1 MTHGIGITPQTHG
14 KYTMFNGMFL
24 VLAVLFVKHW
34 YIDFVNQTDE
44 EVKGKGIY
52 GNAHG
57 IMHSL
62 KHGVA
67 TGIVFLVFVVN
78 FELAVIFG
86 FIDFFLHYHIDYCKM
101 RFGNRDVTT
110 KAFWAQLGLDQLA
123 HALTYLGLVW
133 VLFV

>member
-1 MTHGIGITPQTHG
+1 
-14 KYTMFNGMFL
+14 MFNGMFL
-24 VLAVLFVKHW
+24 VLIALFVKHW

-67 TGIVFLVFVVN
+67 TGIIFALFVFN
-78 FELAVIFG
+78 FEIAVVFG
-86 FIDFFLHYHIDYCKM
+86 FVDFVLHYHIDFCKM
-101 RFGNRDVTT
+101 RFGNRDITT
-110 KAFWAQLGLDQLA
+110 KAFWMQLGLDQLA
-123 HALTYLGLVW
+123 HAVTYIGLVW
-133 VLFV
+133 ILFV